1 MEIKKTTLEAKRN
14 SNGGVSLWLFDLD
27 NTLFDSTASV
37 FPEIHKRMA
46 TFISERLHMD
56 FEKAAALQHAY
67 WREFGATFLGLER
80 LHGIDPEEFFY
91 KTHTFDLESVI
102 RPIVSRARL
111 RETLGHL
118 RGRKVILTNGPYAYA
133 ERVIKFLQVED
144 CFEEIISP
152 EVMRIPGAWRCK
164 PQRDAIAFS
173 LARSR
178 GVAEETVLV
187 DDGLSN
193 LKSAK
198 ALGLKT
204 VWCIGHK
211 KRGFAGKPAYV
222 DCIVRDVSELAKIT
236 LSRKPVKEEPRSHV
250 ENR

>member
-1 MEIKKTTLEAKRN
+1 MEIKKTTHEAKRN
-14 SNGGVSLWLFDLD
+14 SRNGVSLWLFDLD
-27 NTLFDSTASV
+27 NTLFDSTTSV
-37 FPEIHKRMA
+37 FPEIHERMA

-56 FEKAAALQHAY
+56 FEKAAALQHTY
-67 WREFGATFLGLER
+67 WGEFGATFLGLER

-102 RPIVSRARL
+102 RPILGKARL
-111 RETLGHL
+111 REILTYLS
-118 RGRKVILTNGPYAYA
+118 GRKVILTNGPHAYA
-133 ERVIKFLQVED
+133 ERVTKFLQIRD

-152 EVMRIPGAWRCK
+152 EVMRIPGVWRCK
-164 PQRDAIAFS
+164 PQKDAISFA

-211 KRGFAGKPAYV
+211 KRCYAGKPAYV

-236 LSRKPVKEEPRSHV
+236 LSRKPVKEEPPSHV

>member
-1 MEIKKTTLEAKRN
+1 
-14 SNGGVSLWLFDLD
+14 
-27 NTLFDSTASV
+27 
-37 FPEIHKRMA
+37 
-46 TFISERLHMD
+46 MD

-80 LHGIDPEEFFY
+80 LHGIAPEEFFY

-102 RPIVSRARL
+102 RPILSVARL
-111 RETLGHL
+111 REVLTHL
-118 RGRKVILTNGPYAYA
+118 SGRKVILTNGPYAYA
-133 ERVIKFLQVED
+133 ERVTKFLRIRD

-152 EVMRIPGAWRCK
+152 EVMRVPGAWRCK
-164 PQRDAIAFS
+164 PQKEAIAFS
-173 LARSR
+173 LARAR
-178 GVAEETVLV
+178 GLAAEAALV

-211 KRGFAGKPAYV
+211 KRSYAGKPAYV
-222 DCIVRDVSELAKIT
+222 DFIVRDVSELAKIT
-236 LSRKPVKEEPRSHV
+236 LSRKQVKEETLSHV